1 VVFGIVRGYVMKSG
15 LETSTYIDYIVS
27 VMVRQLVGSFVAERR
42 ASGRRNARGAGQLP
56 SGNGLFEIV
65 RTQIGGNAVL

>member
-1 VVFGIVRGYVMKSG
+1 MI
-15 LETSTYIDYIVS
+15 
-27 VMVRQLVGSFVAERR
+27 RQLVAPFVAERR
-42 ASGRRNARGAGQLP
+42 ASERRNAGRLP